1 MGQIM
6 TIPKITPGTVGLMAV
21 QILQHMETHDLED
34 MLFRAGVKQYG
45 SSLTLGEI
53 AVKKAVC
60 LACQIADEVEGELA
74 FREQDRDEVTK

>member
-1 MGQIM
+1 MVKTM
-6 TIPKITPGTVGLMAV
+6 NVPKITTGTVGLMAV

-60 LACQIADEVEGELA
+60 LACQIADEVERELA
-74 FREQDRDEVTK
+74 FREQDRDKVTK

>member
-1 MGQIM
+1 
-6 TIPKITPGTVGLMAV
+6 MAV

-60 LACQIADEVEGELA
+60 LACQIASEVERELA
-74 FREQDRDEVTK
+74 YREQERIDSDSEMARTRGGRT